1 MNNIQLNT
9 LPKPDRDVPPYA
21 LQIAALLNSHN
32 PKNEYSYLSEQ
43 EFIREEW
50 LGKKIIWPG
59 EAENLKLENLSEK
72 LVSVNINGR
81 QYKKQ
86 SRGGSFCQK
95 IETANSAQLR

>member
-1 MNNIQLNT
+1 MNWIL
-9 LPKPDRDVPPYA
+9 VPFRTRIH
-21 LQIAALLNSHN
+21 QGG
-32 PKNEYSYLSEQ
+32 
-43 EFIREEW
+43 W

-86 SRGGSFCQK
+86 SRGGSFSQK
-95 IETANSAQLR
+95 IETANSAQLS